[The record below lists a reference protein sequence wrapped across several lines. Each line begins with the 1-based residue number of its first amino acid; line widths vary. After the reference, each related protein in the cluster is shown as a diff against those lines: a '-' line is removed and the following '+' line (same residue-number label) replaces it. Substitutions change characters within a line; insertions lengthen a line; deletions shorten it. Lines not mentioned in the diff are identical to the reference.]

1 MLTKYLIVV
10 FFFLVSVNCFSQ
22 IKQLPLITLAK
33 TNNTDTFWI
42 NAVMSD
48 NSKPASLMV
57 TCCTNESNI
66 CDTLFYP
73 LVNVQNQFGF
83 TVPETY
89 QNEAIEINCYYYSDI
104 FQVAGVINN
113 VKENKEVEVY
123 MITANDSNYNKTLKI
138 DSLSHTFYLPKLV
151 FEENASVFFNY
162 TNTKKSNKP
171 DVTIRQFPA
180 PSDFTTLVYSTSI
193 NFRNTVISVKQYDSL
208 KNAGIDPGK
217 VTLTEG
223 RGKELSE
230 IVVKTNRNARFQAFR
245 KEFVS
250 GRFSS
255 TNSREFDCISNDEI
269 LNFYTCFDFLRNKV
283 PSFRMLKDGSGFD
296 VVSWQWGRIGT
307 FFIDEM
313 EVYFEQIR
321 YLDVNTVALIQL
333 IPPTLVSPYSL
344 NRSGSVLSVYTR
356 QGKYA
361 RPGSYTNN
369 WVFSVRGYTP
379 DMYQL
384 FSYN

>member
-1 MLTKYLIVV
+1 MLTRNLIAV
-10 FFFLVSVNCFSQ
+10 FFLLFSLGCFGQ
-22 IKQLPLITLAK
+22 TTLLPVITLGK
-33 TNNTDTFWI
+33 KNNTDTVWI

-57 TCCTNESNI
+57 TCCTKESSI

-73 LVNVQNQFGF
+73 LVNVQNQFEF

-89 QNEAIEINCYYYSDI
+89 QNEAIKINCYYYSDI
-104 FQVAGVINN
+104 FQVTGVINN
-113 VKENKEVEVY
+113 VNQNNELEVF
-123 MITANDSNYNKTLKI
+123 MITSNDSNYNKTVKI
-138 DSLSHTFYLPKLV
+138 DSLSRTFYLPKLV
-151 FEENASVFFNY
+151 FEDNASVFFNY
-162 TNTKKSNKP
+162 TNAKKSNKP

-193 NFRNTVISVKQYDSL
+193 NFKNAVINVKEYDSL

-217 VTLTEG
+217 ITLSEG
-223 RGKELSE
+223 KGKELSE
-230 IVVKTNRNARFQAFR
+230 IVVKTNRNAKFQAFR

-250 GRFSS
+250 GRFSN

-269 LNFYTCFDFLRNKV
+269 LNFYSCIDFLRNKV
-283 PSFRMLKDGSGFD
+283 ASFRMVNSESGYD
-296 VVSWQWGRIGT
+296 EISWQWGRIGT

-333 IPPTLVSPYSL
+333 IPPTLVSPFSL
-344 NRSGSVLSVYTR
+344 NNSGSVLSVYTR
-356 QGKYA
+356 KGKYA

-384 FSYN
+384 FSYY

>member
-1 MLTKYLIVV
+1 MLTKNLIVV
-10 FFFLVSVNCFSQ
+10 FFLLFSLSCFSQ
-22 IKQLPLITLAK
+22 ATLLPVITLDK
-33 TNNTDTFWI
+33 KNNTDTVWI
-42 NAVMSD
+42 NVVMSN
-48 NSKPASLMV
+48 NSKPSSLMV
-57 TCCTNESNI
+57 TCCTKESNI

-73 LVNVQNQFGF
+73 LVNVENLFEF

-113 VKENKEVEVY
+113 ADANKEVEVF
-123 MITANDSNYNKTLKI
+123 MITANDSNYNKTVKI
-138 DSLSHTFYLPKLV
+138 DSLSRTFYLPKLV

-162 TNTKKSNKP
+162 VNGKKSKKP

-180 PSDFTTLVYSTSI
+180 ATDFNTLVYSASI
-193 NFRNTVISVKQYDSL
+193 NFSNNIVRVKEYDSL

-217 VTLTEG
+217 VTLSEG
-223 RGKELSE
+223 KGKELSE
-230 IVVKTNRNARFQAFR
+230 IVVKTNRNARFQTFR

-255 TNSREFDCISNDEI
+255 TNSREFDCISSDEI
-269 LNFYTCFDFLRNKV
+269 LNFYTCYDFLRNKV
-283 PSFRMLKDGSGFD
+283 PSFRMTKDGSGFD
-296 VVSWQWGRIGT
+296 VISWQWGNIGT

-344 NRSGSVLSVYTR
+344 NNSGSVLSVYTR
-356 QGKYA
+356 KGKYA
-361 RPGSYTNN
+361 RPGSNTNN

-379 DMYQL
+379 DTYQL
-384 FSYN
+384 FSYY